1 MKMNKKG
8 FTLIEM
14 LVVIGIIA
22 VLVSIVIPV
31 VGENTEKAQL
41 AADAANIRSAV
52 AEVMAEAM
60 TDGATAAASVTVKG
74 TCDWD
79 KLGDSFTIGGVDVKT
94 DFPEAGTYNL
104 TYSGGAIN
112 VAAAE

>member
-60 TDGATAAASVTVKG
+60 TDAENASADVTVKG
-74 TCDWD
+74 TCAWT
-79 KLGDSFTIGGVDVKT
+79 KLGDGFTIGGVDLAKFT
-94 DFPEAGTYNL
+94 AKGDYTLTYNKADG
-104 TYSGGAIN
+104 TIT
-112 VAAAE
+112 VADK

>member
-60 TDGATAAASVTVKG
+60 TDGANAAATVTVKG
-74 TCDWD
+74 TCAWT
-79 KLGDSFTIGGVDVKT
+79 KLGDGFTIGGVDLD
-94 DFPEAGTYNL
+94 DFAAAGTYNL
-104 TYSGGAIN
+104 TYSGGAIV
-112 VAAAE
+112 VADAE